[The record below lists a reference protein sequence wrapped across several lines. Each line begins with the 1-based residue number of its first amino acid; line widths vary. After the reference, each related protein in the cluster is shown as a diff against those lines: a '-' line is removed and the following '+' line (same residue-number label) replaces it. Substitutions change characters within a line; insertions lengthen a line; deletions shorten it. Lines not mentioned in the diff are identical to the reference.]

1 MRAYSCS
8 KLHES
13 QHADWKSKQVSTGA
27 EGPALSKDHRAELF
41 EQTEFEGRAT
51 MWRIPCAAPA
61 APARVRLRER
71 KSFVSSLEKFRCLF
85 LLFVLA
91 VLFWRNRR
99 SNEKYYY

>member
-71 KSFVSSLEKFRCLF
+71 ITLILRSQKIKSLMSVILQNGC
-85 LLFVLA
+85 
-91 VLFWRNRR
+91 
-99 SNEKYYY
+99 

>member
-71 KSFVSSLEKFRCLF
+71 EREREKKECVFLF
-85 LLFVLA
+85 
-91 VLFWRNRR
+91 
-99 SNEKYYY
+99 